1 MDRERTEYRRLPV
14 DDETFHEYVR
24 YAFRPTAGPWDD
36 EAREDL
42 RERIE
47 NDDLVER
54 QNRGLF
60 APEADAD
67 GDPLAVA
74 GWHTFETRVR
84 GSFHPLGAV
93 TAVATPPEN
102 RRQGYVRDLL
112 TEMLAEFHEEG
123 MPFSVLWPF
132 KRSFYRSLGWETCS
146 LYDEVEAP
154 PAQFRGAG
162 AAPAGEFVPVGPED
176 WETLAPVLAAHEA
189 DRSLHVDRTAEWW
202 EERVFQWWG
211 GEDSFG
217 YRWDGPAGEARAY
230 LVYRFADG
238 DGDDGRTLRVLESA
252 WTDPAAHRH
261 LLRFLGDHDSQAE
274 TVEWSR
280 PHDPAARLHDLVD
293 DPSEVTIRT
302 KAGPMVRV
310 VDVTHALSVLDYPAD
325 GTVTFGVS
333 DPLLPA
339 NDGTFRLVA
348 EGGAATCEPTDADP
362 EVTLSMRAL
371 SQLAVGFRDAT
382 TLAETGRLPAAAD
395 SAVVAS
401 LDALLPAEPT
411 LLREGF

>member
-1 MDRERTEYRRLPV
+1 MDRERTEYRRLPA

-42 RERIE
+42 RERVE
-47 NDDLVER
+47 DDELVARE
-54 QNRGLF
+54 NRGLF
-60 APEADAD
+60 HADAAGD
-67 GDPLAVA
+67 SDPLAVA

-102 RRQGYVRDLL
+102 RRRGYVRDLL
-112 TEMLAEFHEEG
+112 TEMLEEFREAG

-132 KRSFYRSLGWETCS
+132 KRSFYRDLGWETCS

-162 AAPAGEFVPVGPED
+162 ADPSGEFVPVGPED
-176 WETLAPVLAAHEA
+176 WETLAPILAAHEA
-189 DRSLHVDRTAEWW
+189 ERGLHVDRTAEWW
-202 EERVFQWWG
+202 EKRVFQWWG

-217 YRWDGPAGEARAY
+217 YRWDDERGESRAY

-252 WTDPAAHRH
+252 WTDPVAHRH

-274 TVEWSR
+274 TVEWYR
-280 PHDPAARLHDLVD
+280 PPDPDARLLDLVD
-293 DPSEVTIRT
+293 DPSEVTVRT

-310 VDVTHALSVLDYPAD
+310 VDVPHALSVLDYPAD
-325 GTVTFGVS
+325 GTVTFRVTDS
-333 DPLLPA
+333 LLPA
-339 NDGTFRLVA
+339 NDGTFRLAV
-348 EGGAATCEPTDADP
+348 EGGEATCEPADADP

-395 SAVVAS
+395 SSVVAS
-401 LDALLPAEPT
+401 LDALFPAEPT